1 MRIHYQCRLSLSRE
15 RLLSYTVTTTDVPV
29 EFSQSD
35 CFWILLFES
44 SAHFGRLL
52 FSESQRTFVLFFHA
66 FQYLHGIL
74 LPLFRPRQYAVKHIF
89 YFLACHSASI
99 SHSAFGRY
107 NARMHP
113 DANDPDRRVTYFGA
127 THTRGKRE
135 IFGIRGDDRG
145 KHIYVIGKTGMGKS
159 TMLENMAIQ
168 DIQNGE
174 GIAFIDP
181 HGATAERLLDFVPY

>member
-29 EFSQSD
+29 EFSQGD

-74 LPLFRPRQYAVKHIF
+74 LPLFRPRQYAVKYVL
-89 YFLACHSASI
+89 YFFACHTTSI
-99 SHSAFGRY
+99 SHRIFGRIIRACTRMRTIQTGVLPILPRRTRAAS
-107 NARMHP
+107 ARCSEYGRKTA
-113 DANDPDRRVTYFGA
+113 ANTY
-127 THTRGKRE
+127 
-135 IFGIRGDDRG
+135 
-145 KHIYVIGKTGMGKS
+145 MS
-159 TMLENMAIQ
+159 
-168 DIQNGE
+168 
-174 GIAFIDP
+174 
-181 HGATAERLLDFVPY
+181 